1 LRRPIDGFVQ
11 NFLQI
16 AATFSACCVR
26 GMADGVSDD
35 ERVALVSRRDWAFER
50 SAAHLATARWEMTAG
65 RDGADASSARLALG
79 PDSEA
84 QRMIDEE
91 HACMT
96 CYGTFFA
103 VFRKTKHSR

>member
-1 LRRPIDGFVQ
+1 
-11 NFLQI
+11 
-16 AATFSACCVR
+16 
-26 GMADGVSDD
+26 MADGVSDD

-84 QRMIDEE
+84 QRMIAMCQCWTTMIDEE
-91 HACMT
+91 HVSD
-96 CYGTFFA
+96 
-103 VFRKTKHSR
+103 VFGRFRQD